1 MTMTIAP
8 DQTPP
13 SRSGKD
19 QHANRASWLRRIQGQ
34 GLVLVLLILVVFF
47 TTQSPYFLTSQNF
60 FSIGSVGSALGIMAI
75 AQTFLII
82 SGGFDLSVGSVVAL
96 TGVTIGVL
104 YQNGAGIDI
113 WLCALVGLSMGLLV
127 GIVNGV
133 IVVGLK
139 INALIT
145 TLGTLSIF
153 SGLAYLLT
161 AGKTLIITSAPF
173 QFLGSGYIGPVP
185 VSMIIFGIVA
195 GIGMFIA
202 RYTGLGR
209 SIFAI
214 GGNPEAARLS
224 GIEVPKVQFGLYI
237 ASGLSAGLAGLL
249 ITAQLGASSP
259 QVGANYTLSVV
270 TAVILGGTSLAG
282 GRGSIVGTVL
292 AVTILTVLSNGF
304 ALLQFSSYV
313 QTMALGI
320 VLILAVLLDET
331 VRRLDR

>member
-1 MTMTIAP
+1 MTRTPTPAP
-8 DQTPP
+8 TPRP
-13 SRSGKD
+13 DADGRS
-19 QHANRASWLRRIQGQ
+19 NRAVWLRRIQGQ
-34 GLVLVLLILVVFF
+34 GLVLVLLLLIVIF
-47 TTQSPYFLTSQNF
+47 TSQSKYFLTSQNF
-60 FSIGSVGSALGIMAI
+60 FSIGSAATALGIMAV

-96 TGVTIGVL
+96 TGVVIGVL
-104 YQNGAGIDI
+104 FQNGTGLDI
-113 WLCALVGLSMGLLV
+113 WLSALVGLSMGLLV
-127 GIVNGV
+127 GIVNGA

-161 AGKTLIITSAPF
+161 AGKTLIITSPSF

-185 VSMIIFGIVA
+185 VSMIIFGVVA
-195 GIGMFIA
+195 GAGIFVA

-209 SIFAI
+209 AIFAI

-224 GIEVPKVQFGLYI
+224 GIEVSKVQFGLYVT
-237 ASGLSAGLAGLL
+237 SGLLAGLAGVL

-259 QVGANYTLSVV
+259 QVGSTYTLSVV
-270 TAVILGGTSLAG
+270 TAVILRGTSLAG
-282 GRGSIVGTVL
+282 GRGSVVGTVL
-292 AVTILTVLSNGF
+292 AVVILTVLQNGF
-304 ALLQFSSYV
+304 ALLQLSSFV

>member
-1 MTMTIAP
+1 LSHEAVSKRPVAGGPTKAI
-8 DQTPP
+8 
-13 SRSGKD
+13 
-19 QHANRASWLRRIQGQ
+19 WLRRLQGQ
-34 GLVLVLLILVVFF
+34 GLLLVLLLLVVFF
-47 TTQSPYFLTSQNF
+47 TTQSRFFLTPQNF
-60 FSIGSVGSALGIMAI
+60 FSIGSVASALGIMAV

-82 SGGFDLSVGSVVAL
+82 AGGFDLSVGSVVAL
-96 TGVTIGVL
+96 TGVVIGVL
-104 YQNGAGIDI
+104 FQNGSGLDI
-113 WLCALVGLSMGLLV
+113 WLSAAIGLSMGLLV

-133 IVVGLK
+133 VVVALR

-161 AGKTLIITSAPF
+161 AGKTLIITSPPF

-185 VSMIIFGIVA
+185 VSMIVFGIVA
-195 GIGMFIA
+195 GIGIFVA
-202 RYTGLGR
+202 RSTGLGR
-209 SIFAI
+209 AVYAI
-214 GGNPEAARLS
+214 GGNAEAARLS
-224 GIEVPKVQFGLYI
+224 GISVRRIQFGLFVV
-237 ASGLSAGLAGLL
+237 SGLLAGLAGVL

-259 QVGANYTLSVV
+259 QVGETYTLAVV

-282 GRGSIVGTVL
+282 GRGSVVGTVL
-292 AVTILTVLSNGF
+292 AVVILTVLQNGF

-313 QTMALGI
+313 QTMSLGI

>member
-1 MTMTIAP
+1 MSHEALTQRPVAA
-8 DQTPP
+8 
-13 SRSGKD
+13 G
-19 QHANRASWLRRIQGQ
+19 ANKAIWLRRLQGQ
-34 GLVLVLLILVVFF
+34 GLLLVLLILVVFF
-47 TTQSPYFLTSQNF
+47 TTQSRFFLTPQNF
-60 FSIGSVGSALGIMAI
+60 FSIGSVASALGIMAV

-82 SGGFDLSVGSVVAL
+82 AGGFDLSVGSVVAL
-96 TGVTIGVL
+96 TGVVIGVL
-104 YQNGAGIDI
+104 FQNGSGLDI
-113 WLCALVGLSMGLLV
+113 WLSAAIGLSMGLLV
-127 GIVNGV
+127 GIVNGT
-133 IVVGLK
+133 VVVALR

-161 AGKTLIITSAPF
+161 AGKTLIITSPPF

-185 VSMIIFGIVA
+185 VSMIVFGIVA
-195 GIGMFIA
+195 GIGIFVA

-209 SIFAI
+209 SVYAI
-214 GGNPEAARLS
+214 GGNAEAARLS
-224 GIEVPKVQFGLYI
+224 GIPVRRIQFGLFVV
-237 ASGLSAGLAGLL
+237 SGLLAGLAGVL

-259 QVGANYTLSVV
+259 QVGETYTLAVV

-282 GRGSIVGTVL
+282 GRGSVVGTVL
-292 AVTILTVLSNGF
+292 AVVILTVLQNGF

-313 QTMALGI
+313 QTMSLGI

>member
-1 MTMTIAP
+1 MTTAP
-8 DQTPP
+8 EVAPATKPGGDAP
-13 SRSGKD
+13 S
-19 QHANRASWLRRIQGQ
+19 NRAVWLRRIQGQ
-34 GLVLVLLILVVFF
+34 GLLLVLLILVVFF
-47 TTQSPYFLTSQNF
+47 TSQSKYFLTPQNF
-60 FSIGSVGSALGIMAI
+60 FSIGSVASALGIMAV

-96 TGVTIGVL
+96 TGVVIGVL
-104 YQNGAGIDI
+104 FQNGTGVDI
-113 WLCALVGLSMGLLV
+113 WLSALIGLSMGLLV
-127 GIVNGV
+127 GVVNGV
-133 IVVGLK
+133 VVVGLK

-153 SGLAYLLT
+153 SGLAYLIT
-161 AGKTLIITSAPF
+161 AGKTLIITSPPF

-185 VSMIIFGIVA
+185 VSLIIFGIVA
-195 GIGMFIA
+195 GVGIFVA
-202 RYTGLGR
+202 RYTGSGR
-209 SIFAI
+209 AIFAI

-224 GIEVPKVQFGLYI
+224 GIEVRKVQFGLYVV
-237 ASGLSAGLAGLL
+237 SGLMAGLAGVL
-249 ITAQLGASSP
+249 ITSQLGASSP
-259 QVGANYTLSVV
+259 QVGETYTLSVV

-282 GRGSIVGTVL
+282 GRGSVVGTVL
-292 AVTILTVLSNGF
+292 AVIILTVLQNGF

>member
-1 MTMTIAP
+1 MSHEALTRGVPGGTRQAV
-8 DQTPP
+8 
-13 SRSGKD
+13 
-19 QHANRASWLRRIQGQ
+19 WLRRIQGQ
-34 GLVLVLLILVVFF
+34 GLLLVLLILVVFF
-47 TTQSPYFLTSQNF
+47 TTQSRYFLTSQNF
-60 FSIGSVGSALGIMAI
+60 FSIGSVASALGIMAV

-96 TGVTIGVL
+96 TGVVIGVL
-104 YQNGAGIDI
+104 FQNGAGLDI
-113 WLCALVGLSMGLLV
+113 WLSALVGLSMGLLV
-127 GIVNGV
+127 GIVNGA
-133 IVVGLK
+133 VVVALR

-161 AGKTLIITSAPF
+161 AGKTLIITSPPF

-195 GIGMFIA
+195 GVGIFVA
-202 RYTGLGR
+202 RYTALGR
-209 SIFAI
+209 AVFAI
-214 GGNPEAARLS
+214 GGNAEAARLS
-224 GIEVPKVQFGLYI
+224 GIPVRRIQFGLFVV
-237 ASGLSAGLAGLL
+237 SGLLAGLAGVL
-249 ITAQLGASSP
+249 ITSQLGASSP
-259 QVGANYTLSVV
+259 QVGETYTLSVV

-282 GRGSIVGTVL
+282 GRGSVVGTVL
-292 AVTILTVLSNGF
+292 AVVILTVLQNGF

-313 QTMALGI
+313 QTLSLGI